1 MVFLNHGRR
10 IRLRVALFLD
20 QGIDTLLTPW
30 KAFSPY
36 VVVSLTELF
45 WLTRALQIQKFCF
58 FFFQTQTFCFYY
70 LFAAF
75 ILVLGNLRYIEDFCS
90 SKNSFKDQ
98 ISEAFK
104 NVLSFERQIQFDMKF
119 HYEETVTCDDTGY
132 WKLKWSEKKLTPT
145 CMRFCFLWMT
155 QRTQYI

>member
-1 MVFLNHGRR
+1 MCC
-10 IRLRVALFLD
+10 
-20 QGIDTLLTPW
+20 T
-30 KAFSPY
+30 
-36 VVVSLTELF
+36 VSGSGYRHSSNSLKNILSICGSF
-45 WLTRALQIQKFCF
+45 INQIILINQSTSDIEVF

-132 WKLKWSEKKLTPT
+132 WKLKWSERKLTPT

>member
-1 MVFLNHGRR
+1 MCGIVSGSGYRHSSNSLRSILSICGSFINR
-10 IRLRVALFLD
+10 IILIN
-20 QGIDTLLTPW
+20 QSTSDTE
-30 KAFSPY
+30 
-36 VVVSLTELF
+36 V
-45 WLTRALQIQKFCF
+45 F

-132 WKLKWSEKKLTPT
+132 
-145 CMRFCFLWMT
+145 
-155 QRTQYI
+155 

>member
-1 MVFLNHGRR
+1 MC
-10 IRLRVALFLD
+10 
-20 QGIDTLLTPW
+20 GIVSGSGYWHSSNSLKSILSTCGSFINQFILINQSTSDTE
-30 KAFSPY
+30 
-36 VVVSLTELF
+36 V
-45 WLTRALQIQKFCF
+45 CF
-58 FFFQTQTFCFYY
+58 FLSQTQKFCFYY

-90 SKNSFKDQ
+90 CKNSFKDQ

-104 NVLSFERQIQFDMKF
+104 NVLSFERQIQFNMKF

-132 WKLKWSEKKLTPT
+132 WKLKWSERKLTPM

-155 QRTQYI
+155 QRAQYI